1 MGNSDKNMT
10 VLSNVPY
17 PIIGAHKQ
25 NNIVTYLL
33 EKIITFLSKQTYYN
47 NTLCNINVTL
57 VSIHNVKTKI
67 FCDPNNIWGKVK
79 YSEIWLI
86 LFF

>member
-1 MGNSDKNMT
+1 MANSDKNMT
-10 VLSNVPY
+10 VLTNVPTY
-17 PIIGAHKQ
+17 PIIDAHKQ

-33 EKIITFLSKQTYYN
+33 EKIITFLSKQTHYN

-57 VSIHNVKTKI
+57 VSIHNIKTKKY
-67 FCDPNNIWGKVK
+67 CDPNNISGKVK
-79 YSEIWLI
+79 YSEII